1 MCLLVFSENVN
12 EYLRLSANADR
23 QQQQRIKTV
32 FEKRNQKSTS
42 MLAQLQRKLE
52 SYQKRLRDVEMYG
65 VSGHKQA
72 KEVLRD
78 MGQGLK

>member
-1 MCLLVFSENVN
+1 MCITENVN
-12 EYLRLSANADR
+12 EYLRLSANADK

-32 FEKRNQKSTS
+32 FEKRNQKSTQ

-52 SYQKRLRDVEMYG
+52 GYQKRLKEVETYG

-78 MGQGLK
+78 VGQGLK

>member
-1 MCLLVFSENVN
+1 MVCIVSRARDILVREQHIFPSWFSSEARASSILLHVDVSF
-12 EYLRLSANADR
+12 
-23 QQQQRIKTV
+23 
-32 FEKRNQKSTS
+32 
-42 MLAQLQRKLE
+42 
-52 SYQKRLRDVEMYG
+52 QKRLKEVETFG